1 MENGL
6 RLSDQGEQ
14 GENKHYF
21 NDIKLIF
28 KDESM
33 KKKKRRRRNSKGEK
47 NMRFFHAMLSLMVQR
62 AVEDD
67 SA

>member
-6 RLSDQGEQ
+6 RLWDQ

-21 NDIKLIF
+21 DDIKLIF

-33 KKKKRRRRNSKGEK
+33 KKKKKKEEEEK
-47 NMRFFHAMLSLMVQR
+47 Q
-62 AVEDD
+62 
-67 SA
+67 